1 MTSVKGIKDLTDNNW
16 TGESE
21 TESLAIQKIRFALI
35 FVVNEKYVFVEGK
48 LIFDLKF
55 FNQFVLDYDSK
66 EETMINKIIKT
77 GFKWFKPKR

>member
-1 MTSVKGIKDLTDNNW
+1 MRVKQSHSQVCGHTKN
-16 TGESE
+16 
-21 TESLAIQKIRFALI
+21 KICII

-77 GFKWFKPKR
+77 GFKWFKPKI